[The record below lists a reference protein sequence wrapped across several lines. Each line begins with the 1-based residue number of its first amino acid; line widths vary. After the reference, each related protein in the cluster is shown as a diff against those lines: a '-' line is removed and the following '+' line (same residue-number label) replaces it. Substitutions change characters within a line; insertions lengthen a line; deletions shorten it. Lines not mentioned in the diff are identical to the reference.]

1 MNGMESNHR
10 HTLAAPRVSG
20 PTRPR
25 VTTRQITHTRVPSR
39 HPLRL
44 SSTSHDSS
52 NHPHPRAVAPPPRRL
67 SSDASTSR
75 ASIDRVA
82 RRVAPSSSSTA
93 SASTARTN
101 TRMKIHTSRRRRAF
115 EHRDVDRART
125 REKRSDDR
133 PTLDRRFARSTRRPE
148 GRIGD
153 RATRIARERCARIR
167 CERLE
172 ANDIDANERI
182 DSMGSI
188 GSTRRVVSR
197 PRLANECA
205 NE

>member
-1 MNGMESNHR
+1 MNESNQIKDTPSQRTSRPPSPVCPDPHVHESR
-10 HTLAAPRVSG
+10 LVKS
-20 PTRPR
+20 PTPAS
-25 VTTRQITHTRVPSR
+25 VDPS
-39 HPLRL
+39 PLC
-44 SSTSHDSS
+44 
-52 NHPHPRAVAPPPRRL
+52 L

-93 SASTARTN
+93 SASASHARTN

-153 RATRIARERCARIR
+153 RATRIARHAMRENSMRTTRGEEYR
-167 CERLE
+167 CERT
-172 ANDIDANERI
+172 NRFDGFDRIDA
-182 DSMGSI
+182 
-188 GSTRRVVSR
+188 SR
-197 PRLANECA
+197 RLASASRE
-205 NE
+205 